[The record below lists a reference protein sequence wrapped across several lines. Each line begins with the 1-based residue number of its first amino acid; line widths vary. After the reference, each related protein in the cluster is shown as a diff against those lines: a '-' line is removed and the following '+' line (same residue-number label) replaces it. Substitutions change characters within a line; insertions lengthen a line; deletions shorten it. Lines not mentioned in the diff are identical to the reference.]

1 MKTVVAIRHVHF
13 EDLGLLAPILE
24 ARGYAIRY
32 MDGWDIDSD
41 AALKADL
48 LVLLGGPISV
58 NETREYPFV
67 ETEIALAKA
76 RLEANRPL
84 LGICLGAQ
92 VMTRA
97 MGGTVAPGTEKEIGW
112 APLALSEAGRS
123 SVLRHLDGVPVLH
136 WHGEVCVPPEGVE
149 PLASTAPCRFQAFAP
164 NARTLALQFHVEA
177 GANGIEPWLVGHTL
191 EIMSNRRDV
200 VTLRQDT
207 ARHGP
212 ALAKAATAMIAEWLD
227 GLGM

>member
-1 MKTVVAIRHVHF
+1 MKTVVAIRHLYF
-13 EDLGLLAPILE
+13 EDLGLLAPILK

-32 MDGWDIDSD
+32 MDGWDIDID
-41 AALKADL
+41 AASKADL

-58 NETREYPFV
+58 NEMREYPFMAS
-67 ETEIALAKA
+67 EITLAKT

-97 MGGTVAPGTEKEIGW
+97 IGGTVRPGSEKEIGW
-112 APLALSEAGRS
+112 HPVQVTAAGHD

-136 WHGEVCVPPEGVE
+136 WHGEVCVPPEGTAA
-149 PLASTAPCRFQAFAP
+149 LASTAPCAFQAFAP
-164 NARTLALQFHVEA
+164 NALSLALQFHVEA

-191 EIMSNRRDV
+191 EIMSNGRDV
-200 VTLRQDT
+200 VTLREDT
-207 ARHGP
+207 ARHGK
-212 ALAKAATAMIAEWLD
+212 ALTKAATTMVEEWLD
-227 GLGM
+227 GVGL

>member
-1 MKTVVAIRHVHF
+1 MKTVVAIRHLHF

-41 AALKADL
+41 AASKADL

-67 ETEIALAKA
+67 ATEIALAQA
-76 RLEANRPL
+76 RLDANRPL

-92 VMTRA
+92 IITRA
-97 MGGTVAPGTEKEIGW
+97 LGGRVEPGTEKEIGW
-112 APLALSEAGRS
+112 APLTLTDAGRAGL
-123 SVLRHLDGVPVLH
+123 LRHLDGVPVLH
-136 WHGEVCVPPEGVE
+136 WHGEICVPPQGVE
-149 PLASTAPCRFQAFAP
+149 SLASTAPCRFQAFTP
-164 NARTLALQFHVEA
+164 NVNTLALQFHVEA
-177 GANGIEPWLVGHTL
+177 GAQGIEPWLVGHTL
-191 EIMSNRRDV
+191 EIVSNGRDV

-227 GLGM
+227 GVGL